1 MLTFKKDTPYNPPV
15 TQIIQTHLDLMLSLS
30 PPESSHAL
38 DLEGLATEDIRFWS
52 VWQEGTLV
60 GMCAYKIL
68 DPAYF
73 VNDSFARPIGD
84 GSEAAHR
91 EINPADSGKP
101 DDASSFAGPFGGDSE
116 AVRREI
122 KYAEIKSMHTIEK
135 VRGQGIG
142 NQMLD
147 FLLDNAISE
156 NISVFYLETGVQPGF
171 KAARRL
177 YETKGFS
184 YCEPFADYDEDP
196 NSVFMTLV
204 K

>member
-52 VWQEGTLV
+52 VWQEGILV

-73 VNDSFARPIGD
+73 VNDSFARPFGD
-84 GSEAAHR
+84 
-91 EINPADSGKP
+91 
-101 DDASSFAGPFGGDSE
+101 DSE

-142 NQMLD
+142 KQMLD
-147 FLLDNAISE
+147 FLLDNAIKE
-156 NISVFYLETGVQPGF
+156 NISVFYLETGAQPGF

-196 NSVFMTLV
+196 NSVFMKLE